1 MQYLVQLRAAMQQA
15 NKIDAGEGPGPTFAK
30 IVDRFRP
37 DAVYGAPDHRSL
49 IMIVDLD
56 TPVQMAELMY
66 VLTWFT
72 GSEPTFTPVMKP
84 EVYGEA
90 IANAKRILSPP
101 ST

>member
-15 NKIDAGEGPGPTFAK
+15 NKIDAADGPGPTFGK

-37 DAVYGAPDHRSL
+37 EAIYGSPDHRSL

-56 TPVQMAELMY
+56 TPVQIAELMY
-66 VLTWFT
+66 LLTWFT

-90 IANAKRILSPP
+90 LEAAKRILLPP
-101 ST
+101 TT